1 MFIGGQVDSPRCYYL
16 YMSPGPRQRG
26 LAEPVAFPTDT
37 ICPYSPAGTMP
48 ERTNGEMGRCSVV
61 MMVNDYSSYKTV
73 QAELNVVVEARP
85 ALLALKE
92 RLSLSR
98 RSHSNRHATC

>member
-1 MFIGGQVDSPRCYYL
+1 
-16 YMSPGPRQRG
+16 
-26 LAEPVAFPTDT
+26 
-37 ICPYSPAGTMP
+37 
-48 ERTNGEMGRCSVV
+48 